1 MDFLKKFN
9 ENIHIF
15 NELNNVEGYRCGSY
29 LCDGT
34 NYQYCD
40 LMLEKQKLLFQ
51 KAKTA
56 VNVLEVGVYR
66 AHSAFIMLLANP
78 DIKITCID
86 IDDTLSKPCTDILNK
101 HFNNNILFIK
111 GDSKDILSKLPK
123 IYDLFHLDG
132 EHLNETV
139 ETEFFK
145 ILQLNKNQ
153 KFINV
158 IFDDWLCCEKLINDI
173 SNNEKYEIIE
183 RIEPH
188 SAWGNLFLAVKY

>member
-9 ENIHIF
+9 ENIDIF

-78 DIKITCID
+78 D
-86 IDDTLSKPCTDILNK
+86 
-101 HFNNNILFIK
+101 IK

-183 RIEPH
+183 SIEPH